1 MGLMISD
8 MASRRYSKRGHE
20 GSESALVE
28 SLSGRRAVWLALVFS
43 VGLFG
48 CSRRELPAHQT
59 AQTKEV
65 AVVATVE
72 PSATATS
79 SAHAIE
85 ARGGWEPATTY
96 AVVVGVLTFADPRL
110 ASFSDRH
117 RKDQELA
124 DTLVARGVPRD
135 HLTVL
140 LDADATASAV
150 FSALEAAAKRAPP
163 GSTLLF
169 YYAGHGGKDDSGA
182 ISFVAYDA
190 APKKPERELSMSRIR
205 DVIVTAFGGDKVLLL
220 ADCCYSGGLSDVA
233 HALGEKGKPSLALTS
248 AESSNTSTENWTFTQ
263 TVIDALRGEAL
274 FDHDGD
280 GVVALSELVDEERD
294 AMKFREN
301 QRFGFENA
309 GLPLEWRMT
318 EPRADSAASLRAVAP
333 VGSYVRAERPRAGYG
348 VARIVGAHADD
359 LDVQF
364 YDYSDAALEK
374 VSKTKVRP
382 IEFTRYP
389 VGAKISVTWEGKVWP
404 AEVTKVDGDFEYIT
418 YPGWPSYW
426 DEWILSDR
434 VVTRQTPG
442 GRIGHRSRSAPLR
455 SGTRQP

>member
-1 MGLMISD
+1 M
-8 MASRRYSKRGHE
+8 
-20 GSESALVE
+20 
-28 SLSGRRAVWLALVFS
+28 LSTGV
-43 VGLFG
+43 FG
-48 CSRRELPAHQT
+48 CSTRGLPTHQT
-59 AQTKEV
+59 LQTKEV
-65 AVVATVE
+65 AVVATAE
-72 PSATATS
+72 PRATATS
-79 SAHAIE
+79 RAHATE
-85 ARGGWEPATTY
+85 ARAGFEPTNTY
-96 AVVVGVLTFADPRL
+96 AVIVGVLRFADPSL

-124 DTLVARGVPRD
+124 DTLVARGVPQD

-150 FSALEAAAKRAPP
+150 LSALEAAAKKAPP

-205 DVIVTAFGGDKVLLL
+205 DVIVTAFGGDEVLLL

-233 HALGEKGKPSLALTS
+233 RALGESGKRSLALTS

-274 FDHDGD
+274 FDHDCD

-309 GLPLEWRMT
+309 GLPPEWRLT
-318 EPRADSAASLRAVAP
+318 ERRADSAASPRASTP
-333 VGSYVRAERPRAGYG
+333 VGSYVQAERPRAGER
-348 VARIVGAHADD
+348 VARIVGAYADD

-364 YDYSDAALEK
+364 YDYSDAILEK

-382 IEFTRYP
+382 IAFTRYP

-434 VVTRQTPG
+434 VVTRPTPNE
-442 GRIGHRSRSAPLR
+442 RIRHGAGR
-455 SGTRQP
+455 SGTRPM